1 MLKAYLLACMRNA
14 SGVFLDQWV
23 SDILGGGRGRWER
36 AWLETVYPEARVY
49 ITGCSRLL

>member
-23 SDILGGGRGRWER
+23 SDILGGDGEGGSERG
-36 AWLETVYPEARVY
+36 
-49 ITGCSRLL
+49 